1 MQFVEALYIL
11 QNVTGHLNFCNFS
24 VELVIMKCW
33 LPFMALS
40 LLHASIYYNMG
51 KYTTWRY
58 FKIASNLI
66 YEYLNTDKYAPYAV
80 GRRNTWQFV
89 VVVVEWSAYNI
100 NINHFTSFKYLL

>member
-1 MQFVEALYIL
+1 
-11 QNVTGHLNFCNFS
+11 
-24 VELVIMKCW
+24 
-33 LPFMALS
+33 MALS

-80 GRRNTWQFV
+80 GRRNT
-89 VVVVEWSAYNI
+89 
-100 NINHFTSFKYLL
+100 